1 MRRPFIA
8 ANWKMNKTIPEAAE
22 FLDDFLPA
30 VRDVQDADIVV
41 APPFTALHAVAGK
54 LKGSNVMLSAQD
66 VFYEEKGA
74 YTGEVAP
81 GMLLDAGCA
90 YAIVGHSERRQ
101 YFGETDEIVNKKA
114 RAALRGGLKVILCI
128 GESLD
133 QRKAERTN
141 EVLRGQIAKGLR
153 DLELDGV
160 VIAYEPIWA
169 IGTGLTATPEQA
181 EEAHGF
187 IRSELGG
194 LYGAKADSVRILYGG
209 SVTAD
214 NVSDLMAC
222 PDVDGGLVGG
232 ASLKAESFSKIVKFR
247 RS

>member
-1 MRRPFIA
+1 
-8 ANWKMNKTIPEAAE
+8 
-22 FLDDFLPA
+22 
-30 VRDVQDADIVV
+30 
-41 APPFTALHAVAGK
+41 
-54 LKGSNVMLSAQD
+54 
-66 VFYEEKGA
+66 
-74 YTGEVAP
+74 
-81 GMLLDAGCA
+81 
-90 YAIVGHSERRQ
+90 
-101 YFGETDEIVNKKA
+101 VNKKA